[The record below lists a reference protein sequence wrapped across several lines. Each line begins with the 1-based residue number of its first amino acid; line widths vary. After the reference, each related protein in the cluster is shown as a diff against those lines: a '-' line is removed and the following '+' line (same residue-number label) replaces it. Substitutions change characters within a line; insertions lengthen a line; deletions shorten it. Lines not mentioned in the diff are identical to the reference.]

1 MDLLKSVAK
10 ARVIIPKR
18 AEVIFSPDKM
28 FKERDLPLDQ
38 KVDDFIKVTSRHSK
52 INS

>member
-1 MDLLKSVAK
+1 MADFGRIPYNLELLKSVAN

-28 FKERDLPLDQ
+28 FKDKDLSLER
-38 KVDDFIKVTSRHSK
+38 KVDDFI
-52 INS
+52 